1 MDQVGPLPGKGNR
14 EDNNLGT
21 CQNSHRRAG
30 VYQTKV
36 ILRGLHVSDLEKA
49 IYFISGKKASL

>member
-1 MDQVGPLPGKGNR
+1 MDHVGPLPGKGNR
-14 EDNNLGT
+14 DDNNLGT

-36 ILRGLHVSDLEKA
+36 IQRGLHVSDLEKA
-49 IYFISGKKASL
+49 I